1 MNKFITFSAFFLLIF
16 TSCENSTE
24 KIMTEA
30 EIKTYSEKFNNTL
43 DSIYEVYVEMSPVRQ
58 TYLGIKDRQDEW
70 GISNDSMT
78 QVYYDMT
85 VNDIAF
91 IKNNFDPTK
100 MDKQSALTYRMW
112 LNDKQKGIDNH
123 KWRYHNYPVNQMF
136 GSHTW
141 FPTFLMN
148 VHQITNEADARAWIA
163 RVNKMDVKIDELI
176 YNLEVRT
183 EKGILAPKFVYPY
196 VINDCENL
204 IQGFPFDNS
213 DAINPLLADFS
224 KDVNA
229 LDSLNEDTKKE
240 LITAAEN
247 VLIEKFQPSYWRLI
261 EVVKNIET
269 QATEEDGVWKLPNGE
284 AFYKVA
290 LERTTTTQMT
300 ADEIYEIGMAE
311 VDRIHIEMEKIAEQV
326 GFEGDLYDFFEFMK
340 TDEQFFYPD
349 TEEGKQAYL
358 DKNIELIDAITK
370 RLDELFITKPK
381 AALEVRAVEAF
392 REKSA
397 GIAFYNSAAPD
408 GSRPGYYYVNLSD
421 MKAMPKYEMEALSF
435 HEAIPGHHMQISIAQ
450 ELENL
455 PKFRTMEA
463 GYTSY
468 SEGWGLYSEY
478 IPKEYGF
485 YTDPYS
491 DFGRLSMELWRACRL
506 VVDAGIHSKKWT
518 RQEGI
523 DFYVENTP
531 AGEPECIKMVERHIV
546 MPSQATAYK
555 IGQLKILELRNES
568 REKLGDK
575 FDIREF
581 HDVVLTNGP
590 VPLNILEELVNE
602 WVESKTEAVEV

>member
-1 MNKFITFSAFFLLIF
+1 MNKIYSILALAFLALFACEDAKE
-16 TSCENSTE
+16 TS
-24 KIMTEA
+24 MTAE
-30 EIKTYSEKFNNTL
+30 EIKTYSTKFNTAP
-43 DSIYEVYVEMSPVRQ
+43 DSIYEVYVQMSPVRQ

-85 VNDIAF
+85 VGDINF
-91 IKNNFDPTK
+91 VKNNFDPSK
-100 MDKQSALTYRMW
+100 MDIQTALTYRMW
-112 LNDKQKGIDNH
+112 LNDNQQGIDNH

-148 VHQITNEADARAWIA
+148 VHQITNETDARAWLA
-163 RVNKMDVKIDELI
+163 RLNKIDVKIDELI
-176 YNLEVRT
+176 YSLNQRT

-204 IQGFPFDNS
+204 ITGYPFDKS
-213 DAINPLLADFS
+213 DMINPLLKDFTN
-224 KDVNA
+224 DVNK
-229 LDSLNEDTKKE
+229 LDSLDENTKSE
-240 LITAAEN
+240 LLANAEKA
-247 VLIEKFQPSYWRLI
+247 LIEKFQPSYLKLI
-261 EVVKNIET
+261 EVVKSIEA
-269 QATEEDGVWKLPNGE
+269 QANEDDGIWKLPNGDE
-284 AFYKVA
+284 YYKVA

-300 ADEIYEIGMAE
+300 PAEIYEIGMSE
-311 VDRIHIEMEKIAEQV
+311 VERIHIEMEKIAEKV
-326 GFEGDLYDFFEFMK
+326 GFEGDLYDFFDFMK
-340 TDEQFFYPD
+340 NDEQFYYPN

-358 DKNIELIDAITK
+358 DKNIELIDAMK
-370 RLDELFITKPK
+370 ARLDELFITKPK
-381 AALEVRAVEAF
+381 AKLEVKAVEAF

-408 GSRPGYYYVNLSD
+408 GSRPGYYYVNLYD

-450 ELENL
+450 ELKDL

-478 IPKEYGF
+478 IPKEIGF

-506 VVDAGIHSKKWT
+506 VVDVGIHSKKWT

-531 AGEPECIKMVERHIV
+531 AGEAECTKMVERHIV

-555 IGQLKILELRNES
+555 IGQLKILDLRNKS
-568 REKLGDK
+568 REMLGEQ